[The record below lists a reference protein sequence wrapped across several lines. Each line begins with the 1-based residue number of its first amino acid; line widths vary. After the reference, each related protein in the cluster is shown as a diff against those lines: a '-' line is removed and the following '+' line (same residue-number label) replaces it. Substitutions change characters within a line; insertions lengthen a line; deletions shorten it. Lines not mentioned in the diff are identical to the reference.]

1 LQNFFFLPASCNCR
15 KTSGL
20 LNKSSFYLFI
30 FGGELL
36 HPCNNNKKSKMEI
49 FSHKFPDL
57 LRNNSL
63 ILNVKKKKK
72 DFFGNISPHFQ
83 GWSLMMVHQKILL
96 KKNTKNTE

>member
-63 ILNVKKKKK
+63 LLHGKKKKR
-72 DFFGNISPHFQ
+72 FFREYFTTFSRMVSNDGTSENSPE
-83 GWSLMMVHQKILL
+83 
-96 KKNTKNTE
+96 KKHKKH